1 MSGSFNIEALLNFT
15 AIDSY
20 STGSSALDV
29 PDDLSQLQDDVDAL
43 TPATFGCGSGCPQ
56 NASDKVQEIIDDLGY
71 QVSNVTTNIDGL
83 KSAADASIAPLANVR
98 TYLAPI
104 FDDVDVLM
112 ENGKCDFVKS
122 HYLRVTTL
130 ICDDGLNSLLYVAL
144 TMLLSGLF
152 GIIMVVSGLRIN
164 QRYGGHGDTTDATVA
179 NAEGGF
185 EMETEDFKRSDFD
198 RAEDEEGD
206 AELGNKK
213 EEEDEDEK
221 KKKEEEEEE
230 APVEEAAQPY
240 VYNDEDDDFP
250 YVDEYTHLD
259 DEHYFAQEADHD
271 AETGII

>member
-1 MSGSFNIEALLNFT
+1 MPLGIHNNPGASFGQIQLLG
-15 AIDSY
+15 ASRQ
-20 STGSSALDV
+20 SQSALQK
-29 PDDLSQLQDDVDAL
+29 LS
-43 TPATFGCGSGCPQ
+43 
-56 NASDKVQEIIDDLGY
+56 
-71 QVSNVTTNIDGL
+71 
-83 KSAADASIAPLANVR
+83 
-98 TYLAPI
+98 
-104 FDDVDVLM
+104 
-112 ENGKCDFVKS
+112 
-122 HYLRVTTL
+122 
-130 ICDDGLNSLLYVAL
+130 
-144 TMLLSGLF
+144 
-152 GIIMVVSGLRIN
+152 SGLRIN

-213 EEEDEDEK
+213 EEEDDDEK